1 MSGAAMEKGRMAD
14 SRPTTILFADDHPL
28 VLNALKGLVGA
39 DETLRPIHFVCD
51 GLAAIS
57 ALEKDAP
64 DVAVVDMRMPGL
76 SGLKFLEEVR
86 SRNLPV
92 RVILFTAEMN
102 DEEICDAV
110 SLGVDSILF
119 KRSAPENLLD
129 CIHKVAVGNR
139 CFPDESIAA
148 AVDRQRQQRER
159 MDQLLPR
166 LSPRETAIATMAAK
180 RMSNK
185 EIAKALD
192 ITEGTVKVH
201 LHNIFLK
208 LGLSD
213 RSALRTLLSPVVEPS
228 PPLSDG

>member
-1 MSGAAMEKGRMAD
+1 MTEAVMEETAMGD
-14 SRPTTILFADDHPL
+14 TRPATVLLADDHPL
-28 VLNALKGLVGA
+28 VLSALEGLIGG
-39 DETLRPIHFVCD
+39 DEKLRTIHFVAD
-51 GLAAIS
+51 GLAAIT
-57 ALEKDAP
+57 AVEKEAP

-86 SRNLPV
+86 SRSLPV

-102 DEEICDAV
+102 DEEISDAV
-110 SLGVDSILF
+110 SLGVDGILF
-119 KRSAPENLLD
+119 KRSAPENLID
-129 CIHKVAVGNR
+129 CIHKVARGSR
-139 CFPDESIAA
+139 CFPDASIAA
-148 AVDRQRQQRER
+148 AVDRQRRQRDR

-166 LSPRETAIATMAAK
+166 LSPRETAVAMMAAK

-208 LGLSD
+208 LGLAD
-213 RSALRTLLSPVVEPS
+213 RAALRALVSPFVMP
-228 PPLSDG
+228 